1 MQLMKKAWG
10 VELAARASNSWLVLA
25 LALVFLPAA
34 SIAGVLGEDR
44 ADMLYHRYEG
54 GGVTIHGPSLLVRKK
69 FAEKYAISANYYQDY
84 VTSASIDVEVSGA
97 SQYKEERDQYSLG
110 LEYLRGKTTYSLNYT
125 NSKENDYKAETTTF
139 GISQDL
145 FGDLTTITMGF
156 SRGNDIVQRRDTI
169 TNQIDPTFKEPIDRW
184 SYRVGVSQILTK
196 SLISSLQLEV
206 ITDEG
211 FLNNPYRSYRFVN
224 PSDDRLFALARE
236 IYPRTRTSNAV
247 AVNARYY
254 LPYRAAVHGG
264 YRFFTDTW
272 GINANTFEVGY
283 THPMGPWIFDVGYR
297 YYGQNNADFYRDLF
311 DRPNQQNFLARDK
324 ELSTFKSQALSLGA
338 TYEFAP
344 NGWRFLKKGTLNFYY
359 DRIQFDYDD
368 FRDARYSLLPA
379 DDPNFRPAGTE
390 PLYSFG
396 ANVFQLFVSVWF

>member
-1 MQLMKKAWG
+1 MKKAWG
-10 VELAARASNSWLVLA
+10 VELAARASGSWLVLA
-25 LALVFLPAA
+25 LAFCFVPVA
-34 SIAGVLGEDR
+34 SFAGVLADDR

-247 AVNARYY
+247 ALNARYY

-283 THPMGPWIFDVGYR
+283 THPMGQWIFDVGYR

-324 ELSTFKSQALSLGA
+324 ELSTFKSQALSVGA

-344 NGWRFLKKGTLNFYY
+344 NGWRFIKKGTLNFYY

-368 FRDARYSLLPA
+368 FRDARYSLLPST
-379 DDPNFRPAGTE
+379 DPNFRAAGSE

-396 ANVFQLFVSVWF
+396 ANVYQLFVSVWF

>member
-1 MQLMKKAWG
+1 MKKAWG

-25 LALVFLPAA
+25 LALALVSLPAA

>member
-1 MQLMKKAWG
+1 MKKAWG
-10 VELAARASNSWLVLA
+10 VEFAARASASWLGLA
-25 LALVFLPAA
+25 IALFFLSGA
-34 SIAGVLGEDR
+34 SFAGVLADDR

-69 FAEKYAISANYYQDY
+69 FAEKYAVSANYYQDY

-97 SQYKEERDQYSLG
+97 SQYKEERDQYSVG
-110 LEYLRGKTTYSLNYT
+110 LEYLRGKTTYSLGYM
-125 NSKENDYKAETTTF
+125 NSEENDYKAETTTF

-156 SRGNDIVQRRDTI
+156 SRGKDVVRRRDTI

-236 IYPRTRTSNAV
+236 VYPRTRTSNAV
-247 AVNARYY
+247 ALNARYY
-254 LPYRAAVHGG
+254 LPYRAALHGG

-272 GINANTFEVGY
+272 GIGANTIEAGY
-283 THPMGPWIFDVGYR
+283 THPLGPWTFDVGYR
-297 YYGQNNADFYRDLF
+297 YYAQNNADFYKDLF
-311 DRPNQQNFLARDK
+311 DRPDQQNFLARDK
-324 ELSTFKSQALSLGA
+324 ELSTFKSQALSVGA

-344 NGWRFLKKGTLNFYY
+344 NGWRSIKKGTLNFYY

-368 FRDARYSLLPA
+368 FRDARFSLLPA
-379 DDPNFRPAGTE
+379 SDPNFRPAGSE